1 MAVGQICPTA
11 GKKTRGAGGE
21 ILTAPMRHRGKD
33 VEHTVSMK
41 ENHLF
46 RRLYAKG
53 RSAVTP
59 TLALYCRKNGLGINR
74 LGLTVGSKVG
84 NAVVRNR
91 TRRRMRESY
100 RLREDKVKT
109 GYDLVLVARSRAAQ
123 AEFSELDRHLS
134 SLLRRLELLV

>member
-1 MAVGQICPTA
+1 
-11 GKKTRGAGGE
+11 
-21 ILTAPMRHRGKD
+21 MRHRGQD
-33 VEHTVSMK
+33 VERTVSMK

-53 RSAVTP
+53 KSAVTP
-59 TLALYCRKNGLGINR
+59 TLALYCRKNGLECNR
-74 LGLTVGSKVG
+74 LGLTVGAKVG

-100 RLREDKVKT
+100 RLREDKVKV
-109 GYDLVLVARSRAAQ
+109 GYDLVLVARTRAAQ
-123 AEFSELDRHLS
+123 VSYQELDRHLY